1 MAFDYGNAYEYELEQ
16 RDRLRAAATTPI
28 WVLTLLGTV
37 AAYTILK
44 FRYANDIW
52 TGLFSVPI
60 VLGLVS
66 LSVAMYFLIRALHG
80 HTYKAIGKAES
91 IRQYEKD
98 LHDWHQA
105 YGDSKTSAEPEFRD
119 YLNGVY
125 AEAADTNATLNQ
137 IRSEYYFLCYRYLI
151 ASLVFI
157 GFAVIPFVVQ
167 QVLLVPQP

>member
-1 MAFDYGNAYEYELEQ
+1 
-16 RDRLRAAATTPI
+16 
-28 WVLTLLGTV
+28 
-37 AAYTILK
+37 LK

-66 LSVAMYFLIRALHG
+66 LGVAIYLLIRALHG

-91 IRQYEKD
+91 IRQYEKA

-105 YGDSKTSAEPEFRD
+105 YGNGEASAKQEFSD

-125 AEAADTNATLNQ
+125 AEAADNNATLNQ
-137 IRSEYYFLCYRYLI
+137 IRSEYYFLCYRSLI

-157 GFAVIPFVVQ
+157 GLAVIPFVVQ
-167 QVLLVPQP
+167 QVFLVSQP